1 MGRDMPPFISRYEK
15 HLAKQQN
22 KYQAK
27 SEKYAQKAVFYG
39 EKLANERKRLDNQ

>member
-1 MGRDMPPFISRYEK
+1 MSRACPPYISRYER
-15 HLAKQQN
+15 HLEKCQN